1 MTATSPHPELGQIAR
16 LLGVDVSDVHGLDAV
31 SDDDLK
37 ALHDQI
43 SNRLFTDKR
52 RRFARLAGLSQT
64 IPGPI
69 AGKLAEKF
77 LPPAGGALAAE
88 LLEPAK
94 ARDLVGRVSLKYLG
108 DLAIAL
114 DPVRSQHVVRAIPAA
129 RVGEVARELFGRK
142 KYAAMAEFVGAV
154 EVDGL
159 FAALNAA
166 TPHDLI
172 AVVPLLT
179 WNDNLDRVIAEL
191 PERQIQQIVTELDAG
206 ELAELALAIEPHRFG
221 PIVQAVPVET
231 VVDISGVLLERGEY
245 AAMVG
250 FAGVITAEMLSAA
263 LKQATDHQLDGL
275 LAEVVAGQ
283 MWSELGALVDELD
296 DESSSRLLAA
306 LRDVPAASFT
316 KLQTAARAKEFGPSA
331 IELISAAADLRSGTS
346 VDPPVVER

>member
-1 MTATSPHPELGQIAR
+1 MTATSPHPGLGQIAR
-16 LLGVDVSDVHGLDAV
+16 LLGVDASELHGLDTV

-64 IPGPI
+64 IPAPI

-142 KYAAMAEFVGAV
+142 EYAAMAEFVGAV
-154 EVDGL
+154 ELDAL
-159 FAALNAA
+159 FAALNVA

-179 WNDNLDRVIAEL
+179 WNDNLDRVLAEL
-191 PERQIQQIVTELDAG
+191 PDGQIQQIATELDAS
-206 ELAELALAIEPHRFG
+206 ELADLALVLEPHRFG
-221 PIVQAVPVET
+221 PIVQAVPVAT
-231 VVDISGVLLERGEY
+231 VVDVSGLLLERGEY
-245 AAMVG
+245 VAMVG

-263 LKQATDHQLDGL
+263 LKQATGQQLDGL
-275 LAEVVAGQ
+275 IAEVAAGQ
-283 MWSELGALVDELD
+283 MWSELDQLVDGLD
-296 DESSSRLLAA
+296 DESRSQLLVAF
-306 LRDVPAASFT
+306 RDAPAASFDP
-316 KLQTAARAKEFGPSA
+316 LQAAARAEELGPA
-331 IELISAAADLRSGTS
+331 ATELLGAAADLRSRTG
-346 VDPPVVER
+346 